1 MTIVREKVL
10 RILLVE
16 DSAAQAVL
24 TRRALTDSSYNSEV
38 THARDGVEALAM
50 LRREGKYADFE
61 RPDLIFL
68 DLNMPRKDGRQ
79 VLGEMRED
87 QDLVSIPVVV
97 LTTSEDD
104 DDIRE
109 AFRLGTNSYIV
120 KPVELKKFFTV
131 VEETQHYWFGISVL
145 PTRC

>member
-1 MTIVREKVL
+1 MHQKVL

-24 TRRALTDSSYNSEV
+24 TQRALTDSSYDSDV
-38 THARDGVEALAM
+38 SHARDGVEALAM
-50 LRREGKYADFE
+50 LRREGEYSDFE

-79 VLGEMRED
+79 VLGELRED
-87 QDLVSIPVVV
+87 EDLVSIPVVV
-97 LTTSEDD
+97 LTTSEDE

-131 VEETQHYWFGISVL
+131 LEETQHYWFDISVL